1 MQTAQKLVQNSVITS
16 FLVTDFIQDES
27 TIQVITEVINEKG
40 QLVREWPLLFLHRMY
55 MFRHRLRNSSISP
68 CPA

>member
-40 QLVREWPLLFLHRMY
+40 QLVRE
-55 MFRHRLRNSSISP
+55 
-68 CPA
+68 